1 MASETTNYKLVKPD
15 PEEFYDVGVQNS
27 NLDKIDTALKEL
39 EDNKASSTDLMQLQQ
54 EFMSHSA
61 ETTSKFT
68 SLNVNM
74 IDMAVELETLKGA
87 TLNGVTANI
96 FIETFQ
102 NLDDIN
108 LMNGVYDNINKR
120 LVL

>member
-1 MASETTNYKLVKPD
+1 MGKTLNYNLNKPSYD
-15 PEEFYDVGVQNS
+15 EFADIEMLNENMDIIDTQLKRIDDSQNEIKDS
-27 NLDKIDTALKEL
+27 IENINDNLLNTALKL
-39 EDNKASSTDLMQLQQ
+39 
-54 EFMSHSA
+54 
-61 ETTSKFT
+61 TSIN
-68 SLNVNM
+68 LNI
-74 IDMAVELETLKGA
+74 IDMAVELETLKCT

-108 LMNGVYDNINKR
+108 LMNGVYDSVNKR